1 MTYPRAQTA
10 LAGPGA
16 VGAALSTRR
25 PPSTP
30 PAKPGAK
37 ENDILRYGMTMWF
50 QVIVTD
56 PGGVK
61 QDLGRW
67 SGCAGLSVNLD
78 SEEVWSGGD
87 YHAPYLVPKAIS
99 YGKVTLERAMDHKS
113 AAELRRWLQRV
124 ADEWIASD
132 EGGAAMVANPSGG
145 TTAEKKGF
153 HGTTVRISL
162 FCSLLDPSGPGA
174 NATKAL
180 PASLAT
186 AGGGGEPAREVAT
199 WVLRNAIPQ
208 SWQGPTLS
216 AKSGD
221 VAIEK
226 LVLNHRGFLEPSPG
240 GGTATTQVT
249 QGQGRLTLSA
259 VDGSQTVDFQYN
271 PVSVGLERVND
282 LDPSKPVQRVESE
295 NQVKEYGK
303 LNITLS
309 ELHIE
314 GVQAIKEKWRTLL
327 GWMEPVSGKP
337 NATNGGGKP
346 LETPRELHIR
356 MGAGDGA
363 TLDEKVWI
371 KQLKIS
377 YKRFTPTGVPSRASV
392 TLSVVVMKAA
402 DAQTGTPGPQTQVV
416 TGNESLA
423 QVTAKSGGKPEDWR
437 DTAQKNNCDNPFA
450 VRSGSVVTV

>member
-1 MTYPRAQTA
+1 MTLPRVQTP
-10 LAGPGA
+10 LSGPGA
-16 VGAALSTRR
+16 VGTAMSTRR
-25 PPSTP
+25 PPPSTSTT
-30 PAKPGAK
+30 KPGAGR
-37 ENDILRYGMTMWF
+37 NVVPRYGMTMWF

-56 PGGVK
+56 PGGTN

-67 SGCAGLSVNLD
+67 SGCSGLSVNLD

-87 YHAPYLVPKAIS
+87 YHAPFLVPKAIS
-99 YGKVTLERAMDHKS
+99 YGKVTLERAMDHES

-153 HGTTVRISL
+153 HGTTVTIRL
-162 FCSLLDPSGPGA
+162 FCSLLDPAGPGA
-174 NATKAL
+174 AGRRA
-180 PASLAT
+180 ASTAAT
-186 AGGGGEPAREVAT
+186 ADGGEPAREVT
-199 WVLRNAIPQ
+199 SWVLRNAIPQ
-208 SWQGPTLS
+208 SWQGPALT

-226 LVLNHRGFLEPSPG
+226 LVLNHRGFLAPSHG
-240 GGTATTQVT
+240 GGTGGTQVS
-249 QGQGRLTLSA
+249 QGQGRLTLSTA
-259 VDGSQTVDFQYN
+259 DGAQTVDFQYN
-271 PVSVGLERVND
+271 PVSVGLERTND
-282 LDPSKPVQRVESE
+282 LDPGKPVTRVESD

-314 GVQAIKEKWRTLL
+314 GVQAIKEKWQTLL
-327 GWMEPVSGKP
+327 GWTEPVPGASKTAAGGDKP
-337 NATNGGGKP
+337 T
-346 LETPRELHIR
+346 ETARELHIR

-371 KQLKIS
+371 KQVKIS

-392 TLSVVVMKAA
+392 TLTVVVLAKTTG
-402 DAQTGTPGPQTQVV
+402 AQTGAPGPKTHVV

-423 QVTAKSGGKPEDWR
+423 QVTAKSGGEPADWR
-437 DTAQKNNCDNPFA
+437 GTAEKNNCDNPFA
-450 VRSGSVVTV
+450 LPSGSVLVV